1 MKIIDILQEAKE
13 KKASDIHLVVGRP
26 PMLRKHGSLEAFGDE
41 VLNPEAAKMLIYSIL
56 NEEQR
61 VKFELEKELDFSFGV
76 KDLGRFRANIHYQR
90 GTIAAALRSINT
102 EIPRMSELGLPE
114 VLKNFTEYNNG
125 LVLVTGPTGS
135 GKSTTLATLIDE
147 INRNKAEHIITIED
161 PIEYLHRHQK
171 CVVEQREIGAD
182 TGSFASALR
191 YALRQDP
198 DVILIGEMRDLETIV
213 AALTAAETGHLVF
226 GTLHTRDAAQTID
239 RIVDVFPPNQQQQ
252 IRLQLSN
259 ALKGIVSQQLI
270 PNKNNSGMEL
280 AYEILVGTP
289 AIGNLIRESKTHQ
302 IYSMIQTG
310 AKYGMKTM
318 DTVLKELFDKGKIST
333 IEYEKRMKTVQ
344 TVEKKF

>member
-26 PMLRKHGSLEAFGDE
+26 PMLRKHGSLEAYGDE
-41 VLNPEAAKMLIYSIL
+41 TLNPEAAKMLIYSIL

-102 EIPRMSELGLPE
+102 EIPTMSELGLPE

-226 GTLHTRDAAQTID
+226 GTLHTRDSAQTID

-270 PNKNNSGMEL
+270 PSKNNSGMEL
-280 AYEILVGTP
+280 AYEILIGTP

-310 AKYGMKTM
+310 AKYGMRTM
-318 DTVLKELFDKGKIST
+318 DSVLKELFDRGKIST

-344 TVEKKF
+344 SLDKKF

>member
-41 VLNPEAAKMLIYSIL
+41 TLNQEAAKMLIYSIL

-135 GKSTTLATLIDE
+135 GKSTTLATLID
-147 INRNKAEHIITIED
+147 
-161 PIEYLHRHQK
+161 
-171 CVVEQREIGAD
+171 
-182 TGSFASALR
+182 
-191 YALRQDP
+191 
-198 DVILIGEMRDLETIV
+198 
-213 AALTAAETGHLVF
+213 
-226 GTLHTRDAAQTID
+226 
-239 RIVDVFPPNQQQQ
+239 
-252 IRLQLSN
+252 
-259 ALKGIVSQQLI
+259 
-270 PNKNNSGMEL
+270 
-280 AYEILVGTP
+280 
-289 AIGNLIRESKTHQ
+289 
-302 IYSMIQTG
+302 
-310 AKYGMKTM
+310 
-318 DTVLKELFDKGKIST
+318 
-333 IEYEKRMKTVQ
+333 
-344 TVEKKF
+344 